1 MKTNTIKDNIL
12 PGQKCEVFLYFSP
25 HSRTDFK
32 HFVSRQEKHNLGRK
46 PHVVISHCHYCQ
58 GLVHLQ
64 SGACREDDGR
74 LGDSRGCRVISSE
87 LIRIVIRNS
96 RHSQFAGI
104 SHLRLLQPPN
114 MSQFKE
120 NSHNL
125 WRSQLL

>member
-1 MKTNTIKDNIL
+1 MKYFCIFHHTAALILNIL
-12 PGQKCEVFLYFSP
+12 CRGK
-25 HSRTDFK
+25 
-32 HFVSRQEKHNLGRK
+32 RQEKHNLGRK

-74 LGDSRGCRVISSE
+74 LGDSRGCWVISSE

-125 WRSQLL
+125 WRSQLLGDCDNLMN